1 MLEMLKK
8 FTVEDGFFGRFRQL
22 VTDVVIPYQEKA
34 LHDEIP
40 GAVPVMRLK
49 ILNWQ
54 LSGRKPAIA
63 PASITAM
70 CFRTVTWP
78 SGSRRRRIP

>member
-40 GAVPVMRLK
+40 GAVP
-49 ILNWQ
+49 
-54 LSGRKPAIA
+54 SYAIKNFELA
-63 PASITAM
+63 AE
-70 CFRTVTWP
+70 W
-78 SGSRRRRIP
+78 